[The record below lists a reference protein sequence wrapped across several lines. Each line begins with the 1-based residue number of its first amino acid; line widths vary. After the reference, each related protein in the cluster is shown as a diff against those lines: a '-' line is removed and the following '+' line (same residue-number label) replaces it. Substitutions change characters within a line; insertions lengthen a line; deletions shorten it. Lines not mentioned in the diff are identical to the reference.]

1 MSAYKEVIDILM
13 SPGEFDYKRIAINLA
28 KEHPEIFLQMVQRS
42 APPVPGWHQEI
53 ISLLKTERKV
63 DAIKLLRV
71 ETGFGLKEA
80 KDVCDN
86 LGWDLYRKGM
96 MQYHPSS
103 MPCELD
109 DRLEDMRQEL
119 YRSAC
124 R

>member
-13 SPGEFDYKRIAINLA
+13 SPANFDYKRIAINLA

-42 APPVPGWHQEI
+42 VPTAGWHQKI
-53 ISLLKTERKV
+53 ISLLKDDLKV

-96 MQYHPSS
+96 VQYHPSS
-103 MPCELD
+103 MPVDLEA
-109 DRLEDMRQEL
+109 RLEDMRQEL